1 MNSKTR
7 AVVSL
12 GYRSFFWQRAVLN
25 LETCYWQRAGQSLTT
40 DLSAENKSLLQ
51 VLIPKQDHLYHVC
64 PKAQGTSEKG
74 C

>member
-12 GYRSFFWQRAVLN
+12 GYRSFF
-25 LETCYWQRAGQSLTT
+25 WQRAGQSLTT